1 MMKSVMSR
9 LDNPVFKSFT
19 NYQYIAL
26 EIASECDKLSEE
38 QREVAYFA
46 DQLRIFLADLRNI
59 IVSAA
64 ATGAGHT
71 ITISAEVFS
80 KLTAD
85 MVKME
90 SAVGRE
96 GRQVESVP
104 VYAQKPQQGQGL
116 SLLARKAAS

>member
-1 MMKSVMSR
+1 MSSVMSR
-9 LDNPVFKSFT
+9 INDPVFKAFT
-19 NYQYIAL
+19 NYQYTAL
-26 EIASECDKLSEE
+26 EIAGECDKLLEE

-46 DQLRIFLADLRNI
+46 DQLRVFLADLRNI
-59 IVSAA
+59 IASVA

-71 ITISAEVFS
+71 LTITPAAFS

-85 MVKME
+85 MVKIE

-96 GRQVESVP
+96 GRQMESAP
-104 VYAQKPQQGQGL
+104 VHAQKPQGQGL